1 MADIGED
8 GTTTVWKLEGF
19 QISLQAKRSRFT
31 ASGVPSL
38 DLFSIT
44 LVISNGPHRF
54 PGREVNSLAYRLHA
68 HTTDRPSHFLAPSR
82 ISIDHV
88 GNTQRT
94 GEYALEGR
102 EEAPTAKARRP

>member
-8 GTTTVWKLEGF
+8 GTTTVRKLEGF
-19 QISLQAKRSRFT
+19 QIRLPASQAM
-31 ASGVPSL
+31 L
-38 DLFSIT
+38 SI
-44 LVISNGPHRF
+44 R
-54 PGREVNSLAYRLHA
+54 LAIVLHA

-102 EEAPTAKARRP
+102 EETPTAKARRP